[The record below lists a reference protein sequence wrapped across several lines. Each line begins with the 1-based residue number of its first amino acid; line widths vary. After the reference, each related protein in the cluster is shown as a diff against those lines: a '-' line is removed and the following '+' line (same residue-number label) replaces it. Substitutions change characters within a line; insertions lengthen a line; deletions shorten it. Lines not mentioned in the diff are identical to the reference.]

1 MFWFD
6 LYGHALEWLQIESI
20 FTLMARIT
28 YQGTQGLGAHGCSG
42 ANIPGKTISGI
53 SGIAAITIYQARILL
68 LNTQCN
74 RGLVRLKHLN
84 SFVILSM
91 DFHSYST
98 RHSSSP

>member
-6 LYGHALEWLQIESI
+6 LYGHALELLQIESI

-28 YQGTQGLGAHGCSG
+28 YQGTQRLGAHGCSG

-53 SGIAAITIYQARILL
+53 SGIAAITIYHARILL

>member
-6 LYGHALEWLQIESI
+6 LYGHALELLQIESI
-20 FTLMARIT
+20 FTLMARIP
-28 YQGTQGLGAHGCSG
+28 YQGAQGLGAHGCSG
-42 ANIPGKTISGI
+42 ANIPGKTISGLP
-53 SGIAAITIYQARILL
+53 GIAAITIYQARILL

-74 RGLVRLKHLN
+74 RGLVRLKPLN